1 MPAQDNKTNQT
12 LLENWFK
19 KPKGVSA
26 NADKVDTAATDDEV
40 EGRTIPPSSE
50 PDSDIGQ
57 ESDEEREE
65 RAAKKGKGKRPITV
79 EDSDEDMEEPEDV
92 PTKKAKV
99 TRKKKLLV
107 AAEADKPT
115 AKPRKP
121 RASAATKAK
130 AKPAAKKTTTK
141 AKSKTKG
148 KKGDDTEEPEEDED
162 VGSDDGTDGR
172 YKLKTHPDDLKLPPL
187 STMPSI
193 FKDIVD
199 RNPKLRDVA
208 ELFERHNSLNK
219 SSRKLRV
226 GTMCSGTESP
236 LLALQL
242 ISEAMELDGSKLEVE
257 HIFSCEIEPFKQ
269 AYIERN
275 FRPPVL
281 FRDVTELQRD
291 EAYVFTDLISIV
303 G

>member
-1 MPAQDNKTNQT
+1 MSAQDNKKNQT

-19 KPKGVSA
+19 KPKAVSA
-26 NADKVDTAATDDEV
+26 NADKVDTAATDDDG
-40 EGRTIPPSSE
+40 EGRTLPPPSE
-50 PDSDIGQ
+50 PDSDVGR
-57 ESDEEREE
+57 ESDEE
-65 RAAKKGKGKRPITV
+65 RAAKKGKGKRTITV
-79 EDSDEDMEEPEDV
+79 ADSDDDMAESDENAA
-92 PTKKAKV
+92 KKAKI
-99 TRKKKLLV
+99 TGKKLLV
-107 AAEADKPT
+107 ASEVDKPA

-121 RASAATKAK
+121 RASLATKVK
-130 AKPAAKKTTTK
+130 AKPAAKKTTAK
-141 AKSKTKG
+141 AKSKVKG
-148 KKGDDTEEPEEDED
+148 KKGDDDEEPEEEDED

-208 ELFERHNSLNK
+208 ELFKQHNKLNAT
-219 SSRKLRV
+219 SRKLRV

-242 ISEAMELDGSKLEVE
+242 ISEAMEVDGSKLEVE

-291 EAYVFTDLISIV
+291 EAYVFTDLVSIK

>member
-1 MPAQDNKTNQT
+1 MAESDNNTA
-12 LLENWFK
+12 K
-19 KPKGVSA
+19 KPK
-26 NADKVDTAATDDEV
+26 
-40 EGRTIPPSSE
+40 
-50 PDSDIGQ
+50 
-57 ESDEEREE
+57 
-65 RAAKKGKGKRPITV
+65 
-79 EDSDEDMEEPEDV
+79 
-92 PTKKAKV
+92 V
-99 TRKKKLLV
+99 TGKKKLLV
-107 AAEADKPT
+107 ASEVDKPA

-130 AKPAAKKTTTK
+130 AGTKKTTAK
-141 AKSKTKG
+141 AKSKAKG
-148 KKGDDTEEPEEDED
+148 KKGDSDEEPEEDED

-172 YKLKTHPDDLKLPPL
+172 YKLKAHPDDLKLPPL
-187 STMPSI
+187 RTMPSI

-208 ELFERHNSLNK
+208 ELFKQQNSLNA

-242 ISEAMELDGSKLEVE
+242 ISEAMELDGGSKLEVE

-291 EAYVFTDLISIV
+291 EAYVYTDLVSFM